1 MESQKVDPVVIE
13 GYASESNFRMVI
25 PVADYYITNSISGK
39 GDWFIDQAKTISGE
53 GLYYYLGY
61 LSEYFSRFPEE
72 GEDRAIDFLL
82 QKMASDTRSYIR
94 LGSFQGLLGF
104 SDDPEILKRINDVAL
119 LEKDTELIMYYQYFL
134 EALKDE
140 N

>member
-1 MESQKVDPVVIE
+1 MTGPILSFVCESQKLDRVVIE

-61 LSEYFSRFPEE
+61 LSEYFSRFPGE

-82 QKMASDTRSYIR
+82 QNMESDTRSYIR
-94 LGSFQGLLGF
+94 LVSFQVLLVF
-104 SDDPEILKRINDVAL
+104 SDEPETLKRINDVAL
-119 LEKDTELIMYYQYFL
+119 L
-134 EALKDE
+134 
-140 N
+140 